1 MVKSIKNL
9 EIENLEDAESY
20 LDRYN
25 KDMIT
30 LSDSQ
35 LKSLKK
41 YIKNQQKKVGML
53 TRSPDKENMKYGVK
67 MYAKGGGVRK
77 AQMGDYE

>member
-1 MVKSIKNL
+1 
-9 EIENLEDAESY
+9 
-20 LDRYN
+20 
-25 KDMIT
+25 
-30 LSDSQ
+30 
-35 LKSLKK
+35 
-41 YIKNQQKKVGML
+41 ML

>member
-1 MVKSIKNL
+1 MVQSIKNL
-9 EIENLEDAESY
+9 EIENLEDAEGY

-35 LKSLKK
+35 LKKLKK

-53 TRSPDKENMKYGVK
+53 TRSPDEENMKYKILFVLS
-67 MYAKGGGVRK
+67 
-77 AQMGDYE
+77 